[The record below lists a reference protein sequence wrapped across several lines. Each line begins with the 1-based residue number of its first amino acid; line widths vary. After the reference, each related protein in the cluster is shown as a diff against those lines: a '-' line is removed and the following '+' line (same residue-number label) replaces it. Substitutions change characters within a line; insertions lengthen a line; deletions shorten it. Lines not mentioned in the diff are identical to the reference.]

1 MAKEGKKT
9 FDAHD
14 YMSECTVEILLGKYN
29 FIWKPLK
36 LYIFPYIGFS
46 DWLQSIQFIW
56 LKILNNALIQLHELD

>member
-29 FIWKPLK
+29 FMLKPLK
-36 LYIFPYIGFS
+36 LYIGFS
-46 DWLQSIQFIW
+46 DWLKFFPFIW